1 MRGPFL
7 VAEVRLQAQ
16 IETQRALSSA
26 SLMFPVRSLHR
37 VVYALLVLGAAS
49 QSALAL
55 QGSDTFLMIAAKRPS
70 LVVIITGRK
79 GTRNY
84 MPDADEISV
93 EVKKNAPQSAE
104 ARLDQCMASWDR
116 NTHITQSNWRQICE
130 REIKANQ

>member
-1 MRGPFL
+1 
-7 VAEVRLQAQ
+7 
-16 IETQRALSSA
+16 
-26 SLMFPVRSLHR
+26 MFPVRSL
-37 VVYALLVLGAAS
+37 YALLVLGAAS

-55 QGSDTFLMIAAKRPS
+55 QGSDTFLTIAAKSPS

-93 EVKKNAPQSAE
+93 EVKENAPQSADTAK

-116 NTHITQSNWRQICE
+116 NTHITQSNWRQICA
-130 REIKANQ
+130 REIKANE